1 MADSQRVLYLAA
13 YDVSD
18 AGRLRAALHCVRAYA
33 TGGQKSVH
41 EVWLT
46 AAEKGELLGDM
57 SFILDE
63 ADDSFLLI
71 RLDARQTVHTLG
83 LGVAPVDPD
92 WFYLG

>member
-1 MADSQRVLYLAA
+1 MPDAARTLFLAA

-18 AGRLRAALHCVRAYA
+18 DGRLRAALHCVRAYA

-46 AAEKGELLGDM
+46 AAEKGDLIADM
-57 SFILDE
+57 SFILE
-63 ADDSFLLI
+63 EGEDSFMLI
-71 RLDARQTVHTLG
+71 RLDPRQTVQTLG
-83 LGVAPVDPD
+83 KGVAPVDPD

>member
-1 MADSQRVLYLAA
+1 MAEAARILYLAA
-13 YDVSD
+13 YDISD
-18 AGRLRAALHCVRAYA
+18 QGRLRAALHCVRAYA

-46 AAEKGELLGDM
+46 PAEKGQLLGDM
-57 SFILDE
+57 GYILEEDT
-63 ADDSFLLI
+63 DSFLLI

-83 LGVAPVDPD
+83 LGVAPIDPD

>member
-1 MADSQRVLYLAA
+1 MPEAARILYLAA

-18 AGRLRAALHCVRAYA
+18 NNRLRAALHCVRAYA

-46 AAEKGELLGDM
+46 DAEKGELIGDM

-63 ADDSFLLI
+63 TEDSFMLV

-83 LGVAPVDPD
+83 LGIAPVDPD

>member
-1 MADSQRVLYLAA
+1 MPEAARVLYLAA

-46 AAEKGELLGDM
+46 DAEKGELIGDM

-63 ADDSFLLI
+63 DDDSFMLI
-71 RLDARQTVHTLG
+71 RLDPRQTVHTLG
-83 LGVAPVDPD
+83 LGIAPIDPD

>member
-1 MADSQRVLYLAA
+1 MAEAARVLYLAA

-18 AGRLRAALHCVRAYA
+18 NGRLRAALHCVRAYA

-46 AAEKGELLGDM
+46 DAEKGELIGDM

-63 ADDSFLLI
+63 DEDSFMLI

-83 LGVAPVDPD
+83 LGVVPVDPD

>member
-1 MADSQRVLYLAA
+1 MADLQRTLYLAA

-18 AGRLRAALHCVRAYA
+18 DKRLRAALHCVRAYA

-46 AAEKGELLGDM
+46 EREKGELLGDM
-57 SFILDE
+57 SYILAED
-63 ADDSFLLI
+63 ADSFLLI
-71 RLDARQTVHTLG
+71 RLDARQTVQTLG
-83 LGVAPVDPD
+83 KATPPSNPD